1 MRSASGQKTEE
12 KKEGHLATMD
22 DTGDLEKMVTPG
34 KSLFTMEDQIN
45 FAWRNF
51 EDQQGII
58 RAADLKAGYLVTFLL
73 FFGASTIPLGEE
85 VLPKLHLAGGIKGI
99 ATVLYL
105 LTYTGQALAFVRS
118 LYLISH
124 VLTPRVAPHHHSPH
138 KGSDLLYYEHVIL
151 HKESGQYYDAVS
163 QASSQRILRNITDQ
177 VFALSHICKA
187 KIDCLREFAGSF
199 KWTVFFWLTSTA
211 IGLWITRW
219 K

>member
-1 MRSASGQKTEE
+1 MVKTS
-12 KKEGHLATMD
+12 KRKEGHLSTID
-22 DTGDLEKMVTPG
+22 DAENLEKIVKSE

-85 VLPKLHLAGGIKGI
+85 VMPKLHWISGWKGF
-99 ATVLYL
+99 ATAVYL
-105 LTYTGQALAFVRS
+105 LTYTGQMLAFVRS
-118 LYLISH
+118 LYLISR
-124 VLTPRVAPHHHSPH
+124 VLTPRVAPHHSSPQ
-138 KGSDLLYYEHVIL
+138 KGSDLLYYEHVIQ
-151 HKESGQYYDAVS
+151 HKESSHYYEALS

-177 VFALSHICKA
+177 VFQLSHICKS
-187 KIDCLREFAGSF
+187 KIDCLREFATSF